1 MLRQLVSRS
10 FTRSNVHKEV
20 KEMELE
26 SELNDCDIILQ
37 LLDENSAELQL
48 DFERAVDE
56 VQENIVECPDCQK
69 VYKTKGGRRRHQKA
83 KHPDSGHKSE
93 SPELD
98 LTQYIYEN
106 LVNNGAKS
114 LASDLCLPPAE
125 RAAFWSYTFKVDNC
139 HATNGLHL
147 AQKLFKVLVHKANA
161 AKFYKIFYAQFVA
174 KANSYLQELSEPQA
188 VFLAMKLADSLLA
201 VQEEQKPS
209 ADMGMPQVKITEK
222 EKLAMQYLGGY
233 VLSNLNNKK
242 FHHARFYSKLE
253 SQDCIMILRA
263 GRCQDDSSQK
273 CTGKARRC
281 FAKIK

>member
-1 MLRQLVSRS
+1 
-10 FTRSNVHKEV
+10 
-20 KEMELE
+20 MELE

-209 ADMGMPQVKITEK
+209 ADMGMPQLEDVRMIHLKSVLEK
-222 EKLAMQYLGGY
+222 HVAVLQKSNDDGEQYQCRLCLRISGIDLPTSGKSESSEEC
-233 VLSNLNNKK
+233 LKK
-242 FHHARFYSKLE
+242 
-253 SQDCIMILRA
+253 
-263 GRCQDDSSQK
+263 
-273 CTGKARRC
+273 
-281 FAKIK
+281 